1 MKFSKDFDNYAREV
15 LHIENPFREFYRTQ
29 DSTFKTN
36 IDGSITVDME
46 KSREIYKETKTNREE
61 WVKLRNRYIAE
72 RILRELG
79 YEVLLTSSYFED
91 YPDAIPCDGATG
103 QCLLDCRIKGCP
115 CIDYCYLR
123 LHQQYDPIR
132 CEYAKVIKEN
142 KELKQKI
149 EELKTQHTL
158 FEK

>member
-1 MKFSKDFDNYAREV
+1 
-15 LHIENPFREFYRTQ
+15 
-29 DSTFKTN
+29 
-36 IDGSITVDME
+36 ME
-46 KSREIYKETKTNREE
+46 KSRETKINREE

-79 YEVLLTSSYFED
+79 YEVLLASSYFED

-103 QCLLDCRIKGCP
+103 QCLLDCRIKGCHALIIVILD
-115 CIDYCYLR
+115 CINSMIQLDANM
-123 LHQQYDPIR
+123 Q
-132 CEYAKVIKEN
+132 K

>member
-1 MKFSKDFDNYAREV
+1 MKFSEDFDNYAREV

-103 QCLLDCRIKGCP
+103 QCLLDCRIKGCK
-115 CIDYCYLR
+115 YESV
-123 LHQQYDPIR
+123 H
-132 CEYAKVIKEN
+132 
-142 KELKQKI
+142 
-149 EELKTQHTL
+149 
-158 FEK
+158 